1 MFADILTI
9 SNFKLT
15 IMKKISICIMSLIFT
30 ATSFCQQTKPLQPLT
45 REEYLTKSKT
55 QKVFGFILLGAGA
68 TTLIIIRKG
77 NTDLNAVGPLAVVG
91 TLATLGSI
99 PLFIASG
106 RNKRRAMKASTS
118 LKFEKTQSI
127 QHSGISFHSFP
138 AMSLKINL

>member
-1 MFADILTI
+1 ML
-9 SNFKLT
+9 
-15 IMKKISICIMSLIFT
+15 LIFA
-30 ATSFCQQTKPLQPLT
+30 ATSFCQETKSLQSLT

-68 TTLIIIRKG
+68 TTLIIISKG

-91 TLATLGSI
+91 ALSTLGSI

-106 RNKRRAMKASTS
+106 KNKKRAMEVTTS

-127 QHSGISFHSFP
+127 QQSGISFHSFP